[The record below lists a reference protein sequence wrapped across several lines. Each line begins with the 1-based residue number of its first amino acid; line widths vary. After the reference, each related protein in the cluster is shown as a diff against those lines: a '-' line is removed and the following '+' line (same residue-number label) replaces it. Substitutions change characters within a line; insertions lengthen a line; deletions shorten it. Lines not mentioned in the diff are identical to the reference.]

1 MSNLDTGKLVEI
13 LIELNNI
20 KAVEIKKI
28 KGSVEVADDLSSF
41 LSDCQ
46 KRILYLDRAI
56 QYYQGFLES
65 WKAFLK
71 GEKYETDDPISRT
84 AWVVHNDIITIA
96 IKRPNSKY
104 ATTIRLSIELAKEII
119 DFTLNYIDKN
129 GFVRRSDILN
139 QFEEKIIE
147 TTSYNR
153 TSVGQVIYAILLV
166 LLKEGVIVS
175 SENNKREYVRGI
187 KASLDI

>member
-1 MSNLDTGKLVEI
+1 LDISKLVEI

-46 KRILYLDRAI
+46 KKILYLDRAI

-65 WKAFLK
+65 WKAFIK

-96 IKRPNSKY
+96 IKRPHSKY

-139 QFEEKIIE
+139 QFEEKITE
-147 TTSYNR
+147 KTSYNR
-153 TSVGQVIYAILLV
+153 SSVGQVIYAILLV